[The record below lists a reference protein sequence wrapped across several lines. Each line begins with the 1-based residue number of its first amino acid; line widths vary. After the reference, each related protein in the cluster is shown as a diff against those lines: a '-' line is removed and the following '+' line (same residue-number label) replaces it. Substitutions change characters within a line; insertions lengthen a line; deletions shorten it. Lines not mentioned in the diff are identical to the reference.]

1 MGAGSGTHSI
11 TDGQS
16 VRRLKPADAAD
27 LPDVVAPQQSRA
39 YKFTAPRERPGMF
52 VRQRLLDVLDAN
64 TDAELVI
71 VAAPTGYGKTALLE
85 QWGRRD
91 PRPFAWL
98 TVDAADADPA
108 RFISNCLTALSAAGV
123 ITAQIDGL
131 EPVRPGSLEQSLP
144 AFWALLEGAEPF
156 VLVVDD
162 AQFGEV
168 ACEATAAALSE
179 HLAPGA
185 QLAFLTRAR
194 VRVPLG
200 KRRAGGGL
208 LYLDEHDLA
217 LDDHGIGGVLKA
229 VGVDSP
235 EDAARLHEATE
246 GWPAGVFLTALSIRR
261 GISSTVDIGQSR
273 AHIFDLLWE
282 ETVAGQPPDL
292 IRFLLRISIL
302 DRFCAALC
310 GAVADEPDPGG
321 MLERVERSNMFM
333 IALDDQR
340 RWWRFHPLFR
350 GMLRAESERREPD
363 LSVELH
369 RRAARWFQE
378 HGGDGEIAHALQAGD
393 RGIAAEAIG
402 KCWRVEAVTGR
413 ISNLRS
419 WMEAFTEE
427 DIRDDPSLA
436 LTAGWLA
443 GFDGHAAEMG
453 RWGEI
458 ALAAQS
464 PAPLPD
470 GSASAESAVALQ
482 RAWFAFDGVSQMD
495 REARLVVTLEAED
508 RPQYARG
515 IAMCGVAA
523 TLAGSFDEASDRLE
537 RAVTLARHAAPAI
550 AVFAL
555 SQLAM
560 NRLLQGR
567 WSEAE
572 PLAREAAELAVTH
585 DVDRGPL
592 SLSVDAALA
601 RAVMELEGASGECA
615 SAARRSYAALRR
627 PGAPWIG
634 LQAGLVLEPVL
645 RRLNQPRLHS
655 TLLARLHATAERHPH
670 YGILSD
676 LARARPNLRPP
687 VTEEPI
693 TEAELRILRLL
704 ATRLS
709 QQEIGR
715 ELSISQNTVKSHKRS
730 IYHKLNVHSRADAVA
745 SARKS
750 GLL

>member
-1 MGAGSGTHSI
+1 MGAGSGTHSK

-27 LPDVVAPQQSRA
+27 LPDVVAPHQSRA

-98 TVDAADADPA
+98 MVDAADADPA

-131 EPVRPGSLEQSLP
+131 ELVRPGSLEQSLP

-200 KRRAGGGL
+200 RRRAGGGL

-350 GMLRAESERREPD
+350 GMLCAESERREPD
-363 LSVELH
+363 LAVELH
-369 RRAARWFQE
+369 QRAARWFQE

-402 KCWRVEAVTGR
+402 
-413 ISNLRS
+413 
-419 WMEAFTEE
+419 
-427 DIRDDPSLA
+427 
-436 LTAGWLA
+436 
-443 GFDGHAAEMG
+443 GHAAEMG

-458 ALAAQS
+458 ALATQS
-464 PAPLPD
+464 QAPLPD
-470 GSASAESAVALQ
+470 GSASAASAVALQ

-515 IAMCGVAA
+515 IAICGVAA

-537 RAVTLARHAAPAI
+537 RAVTLARHATPAI

-655 TLLARLHATAERHPH
+655 TLLARLHATAEQHPH
-670 YGILSD
+670 YGGLSD

-687 VTEEPI
+687 VTEEPT

-730 IYHKLNVHSRADAVA
+730 IYHKLNVHSRAEAVA
-745 SARKS
+745 SARES